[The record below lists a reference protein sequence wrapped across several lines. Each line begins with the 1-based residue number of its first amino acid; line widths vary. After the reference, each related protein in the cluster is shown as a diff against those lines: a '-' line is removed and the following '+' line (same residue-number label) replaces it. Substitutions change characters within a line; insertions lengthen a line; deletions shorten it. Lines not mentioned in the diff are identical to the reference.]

1 MTIRNAELNKEKT
14 ETESFILAG
23 KSGKYNNSIL
33 NGKDKTL
40 NVLEGR
46 NKITDSI
53 INAYQTAV
61 VMKGK
66 NSSLVL
72 NNTVVNG
79 GAAKDGDVPT
89 IEIEGEDNAFTLK
102 GESIVNTGAE
112 NSIAITVE
120 GKNNALVLEAV
131 YPFSGSNPS
140 DNPVISAIL
149 SPEK

>member
-1 MTIRNAELNKEKT
+1 MIIRNAKLNGKSGEAT
-14 ETESFILAG
+14 STESFKFTGALG
-23 KSGKYNNSIL
+23 EYDNSIL

-72 NNTVVNG
+72 NNTVVMVG
-79 GAAKDGDVPT
+79 QQK
-89 IEIEGEDNAFTLK
+89 IK
-102 GESIVNTGAE
+102 R
-112 NSIAITVE
+112 
-120 GKNNALVLEAV
+120 
-131 YPFSGSNPS
+131 YQQ
-140 DNPVISAIL
+140 
-149 SPEK
+149 